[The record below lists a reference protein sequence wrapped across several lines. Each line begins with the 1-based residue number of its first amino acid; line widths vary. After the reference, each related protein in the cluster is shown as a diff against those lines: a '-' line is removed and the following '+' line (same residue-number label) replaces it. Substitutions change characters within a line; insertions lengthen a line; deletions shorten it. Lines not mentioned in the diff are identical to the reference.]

1 MSISVSGGH
10 ASGIVTAVVDD
21 VPKAVVP
28 PESERRS
35 TEQEFSSMELFSEP
49 EREVRALIM
58 CIWCVVGAWLLP
70 QRRVGQKLAVD
81 RFVSAASTEHRYEQP
96 GGL

>member
-1 MSISVSGGH
+1 MSISGSGGH

-28 PESERRS
+28 PESKRRS

-49 EREVRALIM
+49 EREVRALVV

-70 QRRVGQKLAVD
+70 QRRCRAKIC
-81 RFVSAASTEHRYEQP
+81 R
-96 GGL
+96 